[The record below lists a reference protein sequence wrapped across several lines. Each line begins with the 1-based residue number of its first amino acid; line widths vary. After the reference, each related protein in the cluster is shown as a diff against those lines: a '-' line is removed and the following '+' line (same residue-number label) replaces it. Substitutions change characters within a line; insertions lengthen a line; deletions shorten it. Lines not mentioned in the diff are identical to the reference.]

1 MTDVRNRIESA
12 AARGVMALP
21 ERAQRV
27 LAGRPIVVD
36 GQQLHVEAQ
45 LTLRLIDLVGGGQDL
60 EGMTPAQARSQLR
73 QDTRRVAG
81 PKLDG
86 VNASDTSVS
95 GATGPLR
102 ARLYAPDHADA
113 EAGSLLVYF
122 HGGGFVTGD
131 LDTHDRA
138 CRYLARQS
146 GARLLAVDYRLAPEH
161 PFPSALDDALT
172 AFRYAAEHAGELGAD
187 PARIAVGGD
196 SAGGNLA
203 AGVARITARAT
214 GPRPA
219 FQLLFYPWLDLSSK
233 RESYV
238 WFREGFYLTETDLDW
253 HRRHYL
259 AAQDDALDPRC
270 SPLLADDLTRL
281 PPAYIATAGFDPLR
295 DEGEEYAHRLR
306 AAGVPVALRR
316 HRGLFHGFFNTIDVG
331 RAGREAVLEASG
343 ALRLGLSGNPAQLA
357 TGTLRAHEHA

>member
-1 MTDVRNRIESA
+1 
-12 AARGVMALP
+12 MALP
-21 ERAQRV
+21 HRVQRI

-45 LTLRLIDLVGGGQDL
+45 LTLRLIALVGGGQDL
-60 EGMTPAQARSQLR
+60 EGMTPAQARAQLR
-73 QDTRRVAG
+73 QDTGRVAG
-81 PKLDG
+81 PKLEG
-86 VNASDTSVS
+86 VKAGDTSVS
-95 GATGPLR
+95 GAAGPIR
-102 ARLYAPDHADA
+102 ARLYTPDHRDT

-146 GARLLAVDYRLAPEH
+146 GALLLAVDYRLAPEH
-161 PFPSALDDALT
+161 PFPAALDDALA
-172 AFRYAAEHAGELGAD
+172 AFAYATEHASELGAD

-203 AGVARITARAT
+203 AGVARISAETN
-214 GPRPA
+214 GSRPA

-233 RESYV
+233 RESYAR
-238 WFREGFYLTETDLDW
+238 FREGFYLTEADLDW

-259 AAQDDALDPRC
+259 AAPDDALDPRC
-270 SPLLADDLTRL
+270 SPLLADDLAGL

-295 DEGEEYAHRLR
+295 DEGEAYAQRLR

-316 HRGLFHGFFNTIDVG
+316 HRDLFHGFFNTIDVG
-331 RAGREAVLEASG
+331 RAGREAVLEAAG
-343 ALRLGLSGNPAQLA
+343 ALRLALAAAPPSQLA
-357 TGTLRAHEHA
+357 TATLRAHEHA